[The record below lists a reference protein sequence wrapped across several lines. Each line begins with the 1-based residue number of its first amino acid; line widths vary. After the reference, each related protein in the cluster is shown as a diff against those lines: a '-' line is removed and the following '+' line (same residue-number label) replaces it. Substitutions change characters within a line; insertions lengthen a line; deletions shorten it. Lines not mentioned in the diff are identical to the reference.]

1 MLGGEI
7 KNSVFLGYSNKSHD
21 GYIGDAVIGEWCN
34 LGPGTS
40 CSNIKNTA
48 SDIMVWTPKG
58 LVNAGLKCG
67 VVMGDYSRTAINTS
81 INTGTMVGV
90 SSHVYGN
97 GLTPKYIPSFS
108 WGSEGV
114 QRYEF
119 EKALA
124 NIAKWK
130 ALKKQ
135 VVSESEKFIL
145 KHIFDHH

>member
-1 MLGGEI
+1 
-7 KNSVFLGYSNKSHD
+7 
-21 GYIGDAVIGEWCN
+21 
-34 LGPGTS
+34 
-40 CSNIKNTA
+40 
-48 SDIMVWTPKG
+48 
-58 LVNAGLKCG
+58 
-67 VVMGDYSRTAINTS
+67 MGDYSRTAINTS
-81 INTGTMVGV
+81 INTGTIVGV

-114 QRYEF
+114 ERYEF
-119 EKALA
+119 EKAMS